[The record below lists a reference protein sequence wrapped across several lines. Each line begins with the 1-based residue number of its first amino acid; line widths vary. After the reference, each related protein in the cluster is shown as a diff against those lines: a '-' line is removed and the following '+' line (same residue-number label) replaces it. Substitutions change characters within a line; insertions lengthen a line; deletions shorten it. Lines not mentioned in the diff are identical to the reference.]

1 MAEVKERGGVGRAR
15 RGGSRFISR
24 AVKTENP
31 VPRSFFAPKLNGN
44 ACYAGYCEA
53 LHKNTEFRKLR
64 LLFNGLF
71 LSILRFQKD
80 NCHKMIFLNV

>member
-1 MAEVKERGGVGRAR
+1 MSGITLDGYNFPGKPNA
-15 RGGSRFISR
+15 ISR

-53 LHKNTEFRKLR
+53 LHKNTEFRLVR

-80 NCHKMIFLNV
+80 NCHKMIIVNV